1 MMLCVDCDN
10 VLNNLTEKTLE
21 LYNSQS
27 GKNIQMSDIIS
38 YNFYECLPQE
48 DADGIVS
55 LFKEKELWDSLE
67 PIKDSRWGIKA
78 LIEKG
83 HKVVFAT
90 ATHECNFEWKCQWM
104 KEKFP
109 MISIDD
115 IIRISDKSLLRA
127 DIMIDDCL
135 EQLTRSS
142 CDRICLDYPYNRNDE
157 KDFIYDIKRA
167 YDWVDIIKFVE
178 EIERREE
185 EWKTQ

>member
-1 MMLCVDCDN
+1 MIIVVDIDST
-10 VLNNLTEKTLE
+10 LNNLTEMALN
-21 LYNSQS
+21 LYNSHT
-27 GKNIQMSDIIS
+27 GKNIELTDLVD
-38 YNFYECLPQE
+38 YNFSACLSEE
-48 DADGIVS
+48 DAQGIKQ
-55 LFKEKELWDSLE
+55 LFHKKELWDSLP
-67 PIKDSRWGIKA
+67 PIPGSQQGIKT

-178 EIERREE
+178 EIDRREE